1 MPGIVHEAPI
11 ELLRRNPMLAVALLH
26 DTEVVV
32 PASASAV
39 MAAGDLSSA
48 LPSEL
53 RADAVI
59 VLGGRGVVPGGR
71 EGKLAVVVEVQISP
85 DEGKRRVWPAYL
97 ALARAQHDC
106 PAVLMVICPG
116 RATGRWARR
125 VIPTGHPGFDLIP
138 LVIDADATPRPGA
151 MAGAAPEL
159 AVLAAFTGAVDLEQ
173 DVGRRLVLGAIAAAG
188 LDADGLE
195 TYTHLIRA
203 CASAA
208 ARSALEALMTTTFK
222 DDFIDRYKAEGRT
235 EGKAEGRAEGEAKGR
250 AEGEAKGKA
259 EGEAK
264 GKADMLLRIL
274 AARGFDIPGPVREQV
289 RSCTDLGQL
298 ETWGEQA
305 VTATSLEDIF
315 PG

>member
-1 MPGIVHEAPI
+1 MPGIAHEAPI

-26 DTEVVV
+26 DTGVVV

-59 VLGGRGVVPGGR
+59 VLGGQGAAPGGR
-71 EGKLAVVVEVQISP
+71 QGKLAVVVEVQISP

-125 VIPTGHPGFDLIP
+125 VIPTGHPGFDLNP
-138 LVIDADATPRPGA
+138 LVIDADATPPPGA
-151 MAGAAPEL
+151 PVLAGAAPEL

-173 DVGRRLVLGAIAAAG
+173 DAGRRLVLGAIAAAG

-222 DDFIDRYKAEGRT
+222 DDFIDRYKAEG
-235 EGKAEGRAEGEAKGR
+235 KAEGRAEGEAKGR

-259 EGEAK
+259 G
-264 GKADMLLRIL
+264 MLLRIL
-274 AARGFDIPGPVREQV
+274 AARGFDIPGPIRERV
-289 RSCTDLGQL
+289 LSCTDLGQL

-305 VTATSLEDIF
+305 VTATSLEDVF